1 MKKRLITL
9 ISLLSA
15 VTLSAQEAP
24 GSTPL
29 IQNVYARQTQ
39 SLNGYWNY
47 LMDQQEIGYYNY
59 RNLPSP
65 DGFFK
70 DIRVDNVTTWKEYD
84 FDSAP
89 VMRVPGDWNTQKP
102 ELYNYE
108 GTLWYKKKF
117 PYRKSAGRV
126 FLYFGAANYD
136 TKVWVNGEK
145 AGEHVGGFTPFNFE
159 VTGLLRE
166 GENSVIVK
174 VDNKRSLDA
183 VPTVNFDWFN
193 YGGLTRDVMLVEV
206 PDRFIRTYRIQLEK
220 GSDRTIAAEVR
231 LSERKA
237 GEKITVEIPELNVR
251 RTASTGA
258 DGVAAFRIEASPAL
272 WSPETPK
279 LYDVM
284 IASETD
290 RVADRIAFRT
300 ISTRGHQVLL
310 NGKPVF
316 LKGVCIHDEA
326 PYGGG
331 RIYSEDEAHILLKWA
346 REMNCNFVRLAH
358 YPHSEQMIRE
368 AERMGI
374 MVWSEVPVYWT
385 INWESPATFA
395 NAKNQLSEMIERDR
409 NRGNIIIWSVA
420 NETPH
425 SEARDKFLSGLIA
438 YTRAQDDTRLV
449 SLAMERHDISENE
462 MTVQDNLHELV
473 DVVSFNQYVGW
484 YVGRNDKIDR
494 VSWKIPY
501 GKPIIVSK
509 YGGECIAGYRSP
521 DKKIWSEEYQAE
533 LYAKSA
539 KMFDERLPGL
549 AGTTP
554 WLLKDYRSPRRVMP
568 NMQDG
573 YNRKGLVSE
582 HGQKK
587 QAFYVMQ
594 QWYKT
599 K

>member
-1 MKKRLITL
+1 
-9 ISLLSA
+9 
-15 VTLSAQEAP
+15 
-24 GSTPL
+24 
-29 IQNVYARQTQ
+29 
-39 SLNGYWNY
+39 
-47 LMDQQEIGYYNY
+47 
-59 RNLPSP
+59 
-65 DGFFK
+65 
-70 DIRVDNVTTWKEYD
+70 
-84 FDSAP
+84 
-89 VMRVPGDWNTQKP
+89 
-102 ELYNYE
+102 
-108 GTLWYKKKF
+108 
-117 PYRKSAGRV
+117 
-126 FLYFGAANYD
+126 
-136 TKVWVNGEK
+136 
-145 AGEHVGGFTPFNFE
+145 
-159 VTGLLRE
+159 
-166 GENSVIVK
+166 
-174 VDNKRSLDA
+174 
-183 VPTVNFDWFN
+183 
-193 YGGLTRDVMLVEV
+193 
-206 PDRFIRTYRIQLEK
+206 
-220 GSDRTIAAEVR
+220 
-231 LSERKA
+231 
-237 GEKITVEIPELNVR
+237 
-251 RTASTGA
+251 
-258 DGVAAFRIEASPAL
+258 
-272 WSPETPK
+272 
-279 LYDVM
+279 
-284 IASETD
+284 
-290 RVADRIAFRT
+290 
-300 ISTRGHQVLL
+300 
-310 NGKPVF
+310 
-316 LKGVCIHDEA
+316 
-326 PYGGG
+326 
-331 RIYSEDEAHILLKWA
+331 
-346 REMNCNFVRLAH
+346 MNCNFVRLAH

-501 GKPIIVSK
+501 GKPIIVSE

>member
-1 MKKRLITL
+1 MKKQLFIL
-9 ISLLSA
+9 SLLLGSI
-15 VTLSAQEAP
+15 TLSAQETP

-29 IQNVYARQTQ
+29 IQNIYARETQ

-59 RNLPSP
+59 RNLPSE

-70 DIRVDNVTTWKEYD
+70 DVQVDNVTTWKEYD

-108 GTLWYKKKF
+108 GTLWYKKRF
-117 PYRKSAGRV
+117 PYKKSGKRV

-136 TKVWVNGEK
+136 AKVWVNGRK
-145 AGEHVGGFTPFNFE
+145 AGDHVGGFTPFNFE
-159 VTGLLRE
+159 VTDLLRE

-206 PDRFIRTYRIQLEK
+206 PSCFIQTYRIQLDK
-220 GSDRTIAAEVR
+220 GNTRRIVARAK
-231 LSERKA
+231 LSERRA
-237 GEKITVEIPELNVR
+237 GEKITVEIPELKIS
-251 RTASTGA
+251 RTATTDA
-258 DGVAAFRIEASPAL
+258 DGVASFSIEATPTL
-272 WSPETPK
+272 WNPDVPK
-279 LYDVM
+279 LYDVV
-284 IASETD
+284 ISSSTD
-290 RVADRIAFRT
+290 RVADQIAFRT
-300 ISTRGHQVLL
+300 IATRGQEILL
-310 NGKPVF
+310 NGQPIF

-326 PYGGG
+326 AYGGG
-331 RIYSEDEAHILLKWA
+331 RIYSTDEAHILLQWA
-346 REMNCNFVRLAH
+346 KEMNCNFVRLAH

-385 INWESPATFA
+385 INWESEATFA
-395 NAKNQLSEMIERDR
+395 NAKNQLGEMIERDQ

-425 SEARDKFLSGLIA
+425 SDARDRFLSGLIS
-438 YTRAQDDTRLV
+438 YTRSKDATRLV

-462 MTVQDNLHELV
+462 MTVQDNLHALV

-501 GKPIIVSK
+501 GKPIIVSE
-509 YGGECIAGYRSP
+509 YGGECVAGYHSP
-521 DKKIWSEEYQAE
+521 EKKIWSEEYQAE

-539 KMFDERLPGL
+539 RMFDERLPGL

>member
-9 ISLLSA
+9 ISLLGA

-65 DGFFK
+65 DGFFR

-117 PYRKSAGRV
+117 PYRKSAGKV

-279 LYDVM
+279 LYDVV

-331 RIYSEDEAHILLKWA
+331 RIYSKDEAHILLKWA

-462 MTVQDNLHELV
+462 MTVQDNLQRQDRPRELENPLRET
-473 DVVSFNQYVGW
+473 DHRQ
-484 YVGRNDKIDR
+484 RIR
-494 VSWKIPY
+494 
-501 GKPIIVSK
+501 
-509 YGGECIAGYRSP
+509 
-521 DKKIWSEEYQAE
+521 
-533 LYAKSA
+533 
-539 KMFDERLPGL
+539 
-549 AGTTP
+549 
-554 WLLKDYRSPRRVMP
+554 RRVHRRVP
-568 NMQDG
+568 FARQEDLVRGVPGRTLRQICQNVRRTPSG
-573 YNRKGLVSE
+573 TGRHHALAPEGLPFPAPRDAQHAGRLQPQGSRVGTRPE
-582 HGQKK
+582 
-587 QAFYVMQ
+587 
-594 QWYKT
+594 KT
-599 K
+599 GFLRHAAVVQNQIAARHR